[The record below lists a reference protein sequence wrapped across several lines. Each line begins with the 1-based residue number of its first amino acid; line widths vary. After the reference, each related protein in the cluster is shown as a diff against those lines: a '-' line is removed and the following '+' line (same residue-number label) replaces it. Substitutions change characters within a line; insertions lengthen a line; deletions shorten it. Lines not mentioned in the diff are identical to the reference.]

1 MDNNKKHT
9 KRNTHIYKSDSSE
22 MDKRVNIVY
31 LMLLQGFQRKQIIQY
46 CADNFQIGERQTD
59 EYLGKAREI
68 IKSNIDCDTSSK
80 KNEILN
86 QFYDLYQKN
95 YALEDYRE
103 CRNLLTNI
111 SNILGVEAPKKTDI
125 TSNGETIKVPTS
137 IQVEIITNENTSDT
151 SISE

>member
-80 KNEILN
+80 RNEILN

-137 IQVEIITNENTSDT
+137 IQVEIITNEDTSDAC
-151 SISE
+151 ISE

>member
-1 MDNNKKHT
+1 MEDNKKHT
-9 KRNTHIYKSDSSE
+9 KRNTEVYKSDSSE
-22 MDKRVNIVY
+22 MDKRVNTIY

-46 CADNFQIGERQTD
+46 CSDNFKIGERQTD

-125 TSNGETIKVPTS
+125 TSNGETIKSPTS
-137 IQVEIITNENTSDT
+137 IQVEIITNEDTSDT

>member
-137 IQVEIITNENTSDT
+137 IQVEIITNEDTSDT